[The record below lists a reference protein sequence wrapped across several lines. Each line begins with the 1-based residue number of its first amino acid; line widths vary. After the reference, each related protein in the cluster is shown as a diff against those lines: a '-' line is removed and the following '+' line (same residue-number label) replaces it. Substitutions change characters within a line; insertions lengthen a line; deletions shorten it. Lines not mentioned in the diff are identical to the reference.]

1 MKPEPTTFKSEEA
14 VSFLKTYGKTLSF
27 WGVAIVMVV
36 CAWAFFFRKSPAPAV
51 ADEPNSA
58 AVAVAP
64 AILPVAP
71 PVVITPI
78 KPNISITSSS
88 LSKPSSAAMDEYAYM
103 AKLNNLQGESL
114 SKFDRALA
122 EREIAISAWAKGPGK
137 QVEDVRAA
145 MKAAKAA
152 KDQAAVA
159 ELQAKYDLLNQ
170 MDIDYRTMLRADVL
184 AELNLEQQRR
194 WAGFVIQ
201 GQIVKKLSRI
211 ELSDRQKEY
220 ILRLADEAADRLV
233 KADTV
238 EKDPFLNSLK
248 TNEVLDPIMKQT
260 RDKILTIEQR
270 ARVPQPGKNGS
281 VILTR

>member
-1 MKPEPTTFKSEEA
+1 MKNDEV
-14 VSFLKTYGKTLSF
+14 VSFVKSNGRLLAF
-27 WGVAIVMVV
+27 WGVAVV
-36 CAWAFFFRKSPAPAV
+36 LVICTWAFFFRKSPAPAA
-51 ADEPNSA
+51 ADEPTQS
-58 AVAVAP
+58 AVAVAQPSLP
-64 AILPVAP
+64 AVA

-78 KPNISITSSS
+78 VPKSNISITSSVTRNTGG
-88 LSKPSSAAMDEYAYM
+88 AAMDEYQYM
-103 AKLNNLQGESL
+103 AKLNNLAGESL
-114 SKFDRALA
+114 SKFDRACG
-122 EREIAISAWAKGPGK
+122 EREIAMNYWTKGPGK

-152 KDQAAVA
+152 KDEAAIA
-159 ELQAKYDLLNQ
+159 ELQPKYDLLNQ
-170 MDIDYRTMLRADVL
+170 MDIDYRTMLRAAVL

-201 GQIVKKLSRI
+201 QQVVRKLSRI
-211 ELSDRQKEY
+211 ELSDKQKEY
-220 ILRLADEAADRLV
+220 ILRLADEAADRIV

-248 TNEVLDPIMKQT
+248 SPEVIDPIVKQT

-270 ARVPQPGKNGS
+270 ARVPQTGKNGS